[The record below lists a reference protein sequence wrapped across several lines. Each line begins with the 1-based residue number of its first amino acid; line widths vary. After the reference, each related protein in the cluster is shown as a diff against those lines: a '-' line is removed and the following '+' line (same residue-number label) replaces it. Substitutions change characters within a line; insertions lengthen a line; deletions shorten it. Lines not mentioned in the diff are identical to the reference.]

1 MGEGVGTAVGT
12 GVAGRWVGQGVAVG
26 AGLREMLYWS
36 SQCSVCGPAMP
47 STAKGVMSYV
57 VFM

>member
-1 MGEGVGTAVGT
+1 MGT